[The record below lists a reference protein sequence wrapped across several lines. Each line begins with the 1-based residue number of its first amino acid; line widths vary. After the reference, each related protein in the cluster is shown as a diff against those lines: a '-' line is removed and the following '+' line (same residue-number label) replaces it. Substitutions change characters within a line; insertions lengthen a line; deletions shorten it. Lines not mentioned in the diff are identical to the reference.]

1 MNENEEKNVE
11 KVEDLDAFEAGSRS
25 RSASV
30 GYCESASDDFV
41 QDWVEG
47 LLMLP
52 WIRKSSSQRR
62 GVKLGQLLDQPG
74 ALDLLRDAFLFTLFV
89 GQGLVQIFQYL
100 HLLHRPCLSSIPAHQ
115 NTQNLF
121 SHRRLVSLNTN
132 MKYSEGLT
140 IDDWNVLLPI
150 VPILPAL
157 REDLPNPVLVSHL
170 AVPDYLYEG

>member
-1 MNENEEKNVE
+1 MDKNDSVHFPTGLEGRINENEEKVA
-11 KVEDLDAFEAGSRS
+11 DLDALEAGSRS

-62 GVKLGQLLDQPG
+62 WIKLGQLFDQPG
-74 ALDLLRDAFLFTLFV
+74 ALDLLCDAFLFTFFV
-89 GQGLVQIFQYL
+89 GQGLVQTFQYL
-100 HLLHRPCLSSIPAHQ
+100 QLLRRPRLSSIPAHQ

-121 SHRRLVSLNTN
+121 SHLPEYGYEVQRV
-132 MKYSEGLT
+132 
-140 IDDWNVLLPI
+140 IDD
-150 VPILPAL
+150 
-157 REDLPNPVLVSHL
+157 
-170 AVPDYLYEG
+170 

>member
-11 KVEDLDAFEAGSRS
+11 KVEDLDALEAGSRS

-62 GVKLGQLLDQPG
+62 GVKLGQLFDQPS
-74 ALDLLRDAFLFTLFV
+74 AFDLLRDAFLFTLFV
-89 GQGLVQIFQYL
+89 GQGLV
-100 HLLHRPCLSSIPAHQ
+100 
-115 NTQNLF
+115 
-121 SHRRLVSLNTN
+121 
-132 MKYSEGLT
+132 
-140 IDDWNVLLPI
+140 
-150 VPILPAL
+150 
-157 REDLPNPVLVSHL
+157 
-170 AVPDYLYEG
+170 

>member
-11 KVEDLDAFEAGSRS
+11 KVEDLDALEAGSRS

-62 GVKLGQLLDQPG
+62 WIKVGQLCDQAC

-115 NTQNLF
+115 NTQNLI

-132 MKYSEGLT
+132 MKYSE
-140 IDDWNVLLPI
+140 
-150 VPILPAL
+150 
-157 REDLPNPVLVSHL
+157 
-170 AVPDYLYEG
+170 

>member
-1 MNENEEKNVE
+1 MDKNDSVHFPTVLEGRMNENEEKNVG
-11 KVEDLDAFEAGSRS
+11 KVADLDALEAGSRS

-62 GVKLGQLLDQPG
+62 WIKLGQLFDQPG
-74 ALDLLRDAFLFTLFV
+74 ALDLLCDAFLFTFFV
-89 GQGLVQIFQYL
+89 GQGLVQAFQYL
-100 HLLHRPCLSSIPAHQ
+100 HLLHCPRLSSIPAHQ

-121 SHRRLVSLNTN
+121 SHLPEYEYEVQRV
-132 MKYSEGLT
+132 
-140 IDDWNVLLPI
+140 IDD
-150 VPILPAL
+150 
-157 REDLPNPVLVSHL
+157 
-170 AVPDYLYEG
+170 